1 MGQPEE
7 PNFHGMVLV
16 GEKRAY
22 LYHLP
27 MFHSPHDYQAVFEV
41 SLTSDDADA
50 LPAYRRDRIDNP
62 PGGAS
67 RPDTDSRM
75 YGFKPKIDAD
85 DADPLTDLFI
95 LSDLVTPSDPHDP
108 KSPPIREA
116 FIGTIF
122 RGHFETFHQHEK
134 GGPAILSDV
143 MARVLRPVLFRK
155 FDPHATRP
163 PRSEYFLFG
172 GVGELFLAHAISCA
186 PDFDQILEVELE
198 GVELDDLALR
208 GALRVTVPDRS
219 DEAKDR
225 LATGDEVA
233 AEVGVAGEQRAVT
246 LRVRTQHYFETDD
259 LESGPHVH

>member
-1 MGQPEE
+1 MGQPEQ
-7 PNFHGMVLV
+7 PNFHGMVLI
-16 GEKRAY
+16 GDKRAY

-41 SLTSDDADA
+41 SLTSDDADV
-50 LPAYRRDRIDNP
+50 LPAYRHDRIDNP
-62 PGGAS
+62 PGGPS
-67 RPDTDSRM
+67 RPNADSRM
-75 YGFKPKIDAD
+75 YGFAPKIDEND
-85 DADPLTDLFI
+85 GDPLTDLFI

-108 KSPPIREA
+108 ASPPIREA
-116 FIGTIF
+116 FMGTIF
-122 RGHFETFHQHEK
+122 RGHFEGFHQHEK

-143 MARVLRPVLFRK
+143 VARVLRPVLFRK

-163 PRSEYFLFG
+163 ARAEYFLFG
-172 GVGELFLAHAISCA
+172 GAGELFVAHAISCA

-208 GALRVTVPDRS
+208 GALRVTVPDRA

-246 LRVRTQHYFETDD
+246 LRVRAQHYFETDD